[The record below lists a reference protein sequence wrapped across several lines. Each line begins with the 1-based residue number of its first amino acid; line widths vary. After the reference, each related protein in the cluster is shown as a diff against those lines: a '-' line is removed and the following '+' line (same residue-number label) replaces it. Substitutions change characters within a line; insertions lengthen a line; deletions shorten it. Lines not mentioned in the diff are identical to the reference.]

1 MIIWLASYPKSGNT
15 WLRFFIISLLI
26 GDKRKLNLNHL
37 NAILDFPN
45 IKQFEGLISEFSDLK
60 EVSKNWINAQEKI
73 NSDKS
78 FKFFKTH
85 NMLGKLNGFSFT
97 NYENTLA
104 AIHIVRDPRNIIT
117 SLKNHWSLE
126 TYDETKKLM
135 FNDKQILTLSVKEQE
150 KFKKYKTKHSL
161 PQIIG
166 SWKTNYISWKKM
178 DKNYLLVKYENLIK
192 NPKTEFTRIASFIS
206 GLTNIKFNDEQI
218 DNAIK
223 SSSFEKLEA
232 MEKENG
238 FIESAINKKGG
249 KNKFFYLGPKNKW
262 QDILNSKISNSIEKV
277 FKVEMKELGYL

>member
-15 WLRFFIISLLI
+15 WLRFFIISLLM
-26 GDKRKLNLNHL
+26 GDKTNLNLNHL
-37 NAILDFPN
+37 KAIIDFPN
-45 IKQFEGLISEFSDLK
+45 VKQFKGLISEFSNLN
-60 EVSKNWINAQEKI
+60 EVAKNWITAQKKI

-78 FKFFKTH
+78 LKFFKTH
-85 NMLGKLNGFSFT
+85 NMFGKLNGFSFT
-97 NYENTLA
+97 NYENTLG

-126 TYDETKKLM
+126 TYDETKTLM
-135 FNDKQILTLSVKEQE
+135 FNDNQILTLSKEEKE
-150 KFKKYKTKHSL
+150 KFKKYNTMHSL
-161 PQIIG
+161 PQMIG

-178 DKNYLLVKYENLIK
+178 DKNYLFVKYENLIK
-192 NPKTEFTRIASFIS
+192 NTKIEFTKIAEFIS

-223 SSSFEKLEA
+223 LSSFEKLEA

-238 FIESAINKKGG
+238 FIESAINKKGY

-262 QDILNSKISNSIEKV
+262 QNILDSKTSRHIEEE
-277 FKVEMKELGYL
+277 FKIEMKELGYL